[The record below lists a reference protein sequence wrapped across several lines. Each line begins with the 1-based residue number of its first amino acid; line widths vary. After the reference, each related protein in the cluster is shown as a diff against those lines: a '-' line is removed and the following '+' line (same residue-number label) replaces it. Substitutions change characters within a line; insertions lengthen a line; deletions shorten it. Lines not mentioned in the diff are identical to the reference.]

1 MKSMVPSIF
10 NDVIGPVMRGPSSSH
25 CAAANRI
32 GLLARDLMNGN
43 IRSVKI
49 QFDNNGS
56 LATTH
61 KSQGSDMGLFGG
73 LLGMDCTDERLTSSD
88 NHLQSAGIKVSIE
101 IGNFEM
107 THPNTYR
114 LILANE
120 KESHLIEAISTGGG
134 MIEVTEIDGFK
145 LSIAGDSFET
155 LLFTNTTADIVERL
169 KKIGSPRPVLIE
181 QDKHLCI
188 RIRTY
193 EKPGQSLINKLK
205 EQFPEATIRQLAP
218 VLPALSPENVTVPF
232 STCGRMMEF
241 NLGRNLSLSE
251 LAQEYESERTG
262 ISKDDVFRKMQKI
275 VEILQES
282 IQTGL
287 KGTDYADRILG
298 CQSSAFKQNMQDGK
312 LMDGGAL
319 NTIILYTSALM
330 EMKSSMGIIVAAPTA
345 GACAALPAACIGAA
359 DTLDLSQDD
368 IVKGM
373 LAAGL
378 VGVFIATHSTFA
390 AEVAGCQAE
399 CGSASGMAAAAL
411 VEMMGGTAG
420 QAVAAASMALQ
431 NSLGMVCDPVANRVE
446 VPCLGKNVMAAS
458 NAFSCA
464 NMALAG
470 YDHVVPL
477 DEVIQ
482 TMNSVGKS
490 IDHKLRCT
498 ALGGLSIT
506 PTSQKIEDKLNNLN
520 NGADHD

>member
-1 MKSMVPSIF
+1 MVPGIF

-32 GLLARDLMNGN
+32 GLLARNLINGK
-43 IRSVKI
+43 IQSLKI

-73 LLGMDCTDERLTSSD
+73 LLGMGCSDERLPFSD
-88 NHLQSAGIKVSIE
+88 KYIKDACIE
-101 IGNFEM
+101 MHIETGDFGM
-107 THPNTYR
+107 AHPNTYR
-114 LILANE
+114 ITLAGE
-120 KESHLIEAISTGGG
+120 KESHVIEAISTGGG

-145 LSIAGDSFET
+145 LSITGDSYET
-155 LLFTNTTADIVERL
+155 LIFTDNTTGMAEYLQQNGNLVANI
-169 KKIGSPRPVLIE
+169 IE
-181 QDKHLCI
+181 QDGRSCME
-188 RIRTY
+188 IRTY
-193 EKPGQSLINKLK
+193 NKLDPLFIS
-205 EQFPEATIRQLAP
+205 EFQSNFPGATLRQLDP
-218 VLPALSPENVTVPF
+218 VLPALSPDNVTVPF
-232 STCGRMMEF
+232 STCSEMLKF
-241 NLGRNLSLSE
+241 NRDRNLSLCE
-251 LAQEYESERTG
+251 LAQEYESARTG
-262 ISKDDVFRKMQKI
+262 MTKVDVLKKMQDI
-275 VEILQES
+275 VEILQASVE
-282 IQTGL
+282 TGL
-287 KGTDYADRILG
+287 NGTEYSDRILG
-298 CQSSAFKQNMQDGK
+298 SQSIAFKEKMETGK
-312 LMDGGAL
+312 LLDGGAL

-330 EMKSSMGIIVAAPTA
+330 EVKSSMGIIVAAPTA

-359 DTLDLSQDD
+359 DALDLNKDD
-368 IVKGM
+368 IVRSM

-378 VGVFIATHSTFA
+378 IGIFIATRSTFA

-411 VEMMGGTAG
+411 AEMMGGTVE

-470 YDHVVPL
+470 YDHVIPL
-477 DEVIQ
+477 DEVIE
-482 TMNSVGKS
+482 TMDTVGRS

-498 ALGGLSIT
+498 ALGGLSVT
-506 PTSQKIEDKLNNLN
+506 PSSKKIEDKLNKLN
-520 NGADHD
+520 KGADRD